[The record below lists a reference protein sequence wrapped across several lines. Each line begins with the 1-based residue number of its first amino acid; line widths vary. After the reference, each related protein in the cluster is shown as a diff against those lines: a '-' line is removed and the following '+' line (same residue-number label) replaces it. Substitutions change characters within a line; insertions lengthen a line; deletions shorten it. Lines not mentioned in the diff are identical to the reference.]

1 MNFRKYLPILQWLPT
16 YSKKWL
22 LADTL
27 AGLTVGIMLIPQGMA
42 YALLAGVPPIYGLYA
57 GIVPLFLYAI
67 LGTSRQLSIG
77 PVAISALLVLAGI
90 SQVAEPLTPQY
101 IELVI
106 LAGLLIGIM
115 QLALSLLRMG
125 FLVNFL
131 SHPVVAGFTSAAAVI
146 IVISQL
152 KYLLGIEV
160 PRFQHLY
167 ETLEYL
173 FWHLD
178 ETNLITLFMG
188 LGGLFLLFSFRH
200 IHRKIPGALLIVVM
214 GILSTFFLGLN
225 QIGVDIVGDIPQ
237 GLPIFSVPSITWTN
251 IKLILPTVFA
261 VTIIGVVESI
271 GIAKV
276 LEAKHDYYK
285 VIPNQELLALGLS
298 KIAGA
303 FFQAIPTSGS
313 FTRSA
318 VNNDTGAKTGMASI
332 ITVVLI
338 VFTLIL
344 LTPLFYYLPTA
355 ILAAIIMTSVVSL
368 FDYKEAI
375 HLWHLHRS
383 EFYMMLTTFV
393 VTLVFGIEEG
403 VFSGV
408 MLSLAYMIFKNSR
421 PHVVI
426 LGQLPNSRRY
436 RNVERYPKAIQEEEI
451 LIMRFDAQLYF
462 ANVDYFKEAIFSF
475 VKAKGPNLKLF
486 ILDCASIHDIDSSGL
501 NAIKE
506 VYQTLKDKDVEFYL
520 SGMIGPARDLLYE
533 TGMTEMLGA
542 RNHFMYIHDAMLYYD
557 SLGEHQIK
565 GWTKDALQNNV
576 K

>member
-90 SQVAEPLTPQY
+90 SQVAKPLTPQY

-146 IVISQL
+146 IVVSQL
-152 KYLLGIEV
+152 KYLLGIDI
-160 PRFQHLY
+160 PRFKHLY

-178 ETNLITLFMG
+178 ETNLVTLFMG
-188 LGGLFLLFSFRH
+188 LGGIFLLFLFRR
-200 IHRKIPGALLIVVM
+200 IHRKIPGALLIVVI

-225 QIGVDIVGDIPQ
+225 QIGVDIVGEIPQ
-237 GLPIFSVPSITWTN
+237 GLPSFSIPSITWAN

-338 VFTLIL
+338 IFTLIL

-368 FDYKEAI
+368 FDYEEAI

-501 NAIKE
+501 NAIKD
-506 VYQTLKDKDVEFYL
+506 VYQTLKDKDIEFYL

-533 TGMTEMLGA
+533 TGMTEMLGTKS
-542 RNHFMYIHDAMLYYD
+542 HFMYIHDAMLYYD

-576 K
+576 E